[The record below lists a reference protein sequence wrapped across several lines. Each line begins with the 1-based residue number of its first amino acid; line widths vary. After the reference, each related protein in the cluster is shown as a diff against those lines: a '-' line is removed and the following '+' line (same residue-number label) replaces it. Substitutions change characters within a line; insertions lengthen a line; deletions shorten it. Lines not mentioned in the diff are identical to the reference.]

1 MRAFAAS
8 GSPGPSGRHLKRSRG
23 LRGPAD
29 PQSCFCRL
37 VLRARGAS
45 VPCPAP
51 WGPLWIRAG
60 GPETPAW
67 PGARAAGQR
76 RPRKPF
82 GGLAPAPHARPA
94 ARWRAERRRVPR
106 LCAAAPAG
114 GGCPRWSVPEAAG
127 RSRRYSTAVPGSG
140 RRCPPGGR
148 RPTWALDL
156 ARPGYAP
163 SRWDGSSRGL
173 TRPRVPGARQGR
185 PPCPPLPA
193 ALPSPAA
200 PQDAAAG
207 PTAGCQERLPGFL

>member
-1 MRAFAAS
+1 M
-8 GSPGPSGRHLKRSRG
+8 
-23 LRGPAD
+23 
-29 PQSCFCRL
+29 
-37 VLRARGAS
+37 
-45 VPCPAP
+45 PCPAP

-140 RRCPPGGR
+140 PAVSPRWQEAHVGAGPRPAGVRAFPLGRQLARANPTPGPGCSAGPATLPSSPRCTAQPCCATGCSRRSHRRMPRAPARVPVGQRAPPKRKTDGR
-148 RPTWALDL
+148 RPSH
-156 ARPGYAP
+156 G
-163 SRWDGSSRGL
+163 
-173 TRPRVPGARQGR
+173 
-185 PPCPPLPA
+185 
-193 ALPSPAA
+193 
-200 PQDAAAG
+200 
-207 PTAGCQERLPGFL
+207 